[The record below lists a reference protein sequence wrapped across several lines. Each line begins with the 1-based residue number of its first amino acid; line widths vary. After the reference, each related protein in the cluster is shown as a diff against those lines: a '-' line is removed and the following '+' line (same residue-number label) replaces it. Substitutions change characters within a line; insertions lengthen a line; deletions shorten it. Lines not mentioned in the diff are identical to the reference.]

1 MLNTCVRCT
10 TSQVTFAGGHL
21 MFDDIR
27 ALEVMVCPGV
37 AEGLGGRAVVS
48 FRLETGTAAA

>member
-1 MLNTCVRCT
+1 
-10 TSQVTFAGGHL
+10 

-48 FRLETGTAAA
+48 FRLETGHSPDAELPGAAATGKGAAGRPARS